1 MAFDGITI
9 FAVCRELSEELQGG
23 RIDKI
28 YQPDDHEI
36 ILQIRRI
43 QDGGGSVTRRLLL
56 TTLAHSPWLHLT
68 SRRPENPLQPPMFCM
83 LLRKHLS
90 GGRLLS
96 IDQYHADRI
105 VELTFEALDELGDPV
120 RKRLILEI
128 MGKHSNLFLVDEN
141 DTILD
146 ALHHVGVTMSSVRQV
161 LPGLPYELP
170 VHSDKWDPF
179 EIQDP
184 GLFRT
189 VVSAIK
195 EPLYKAL
202 YLSMNGFSPFLARE
216 ILARADIDEFTLYP
230 HLDADQETRL
240 YTAFH
245 DLLEDVSAGRLSYRI
260 YREGPRMIEFS
271 IVPSVLMQGAEE
283 EVFDTLSE
291 LLDVF
296 YQQKDTTQKIRQKAQ
311 DLSRLISNNLDRA
324 RRKARLQEKQLEDTK
339 GRDIYR
345 IQGELITANIYQLQ
359 KGMKSCSLP
368 NFYEEDQP
376 LMQIRLDENLTPA
389 QNAQKLFDKYNK
401 LKRTEAALTG
411 QLAQTYE
418 EIEYLESIESA
429 LALSD
434 QERDLENL
442 RQELHETG
450 YIRRV
455 KKAQRNLAASRPLEF
470 TTSEGVKVWIGKNN
484 IQNDQLTFRTAQ
496 PNDLWLHV
504 KDIPGSHAILFISG
518 LSEGTDYTDTSIL
531 EAARLA
537 AAHSRAASGSQV
549 PVDYTLRRYVKK
561 PSGARPGYVIYTHQ
575 KTVYVTPPSA

>member
-9 FAVCRELSEELQGG
+9 FAVCRELSEALQGG

-36 ILQIRRI
+36 ILQIRKA

-56 TTLAHSPWLHLT
+56 TTLANSPRLHLT
-68 SRRPENPLQPPMFCM
+68 ERRPENPLQPPMFCM

-96 IDQYHADRI
+96 IDQYHTDRI

-120 RKRLILEI
+120 HKRLILEI

-179 EIQDP
+179 EINDP

-189 VVSAIK
+189 LVSAQK

-216 ILARADIDEFTLYP
+216 ILARAGIEESALYP
-230 HLDADQETRL
+230 HLSAEQEAHL
-240 YTAFH
+240 YAAFH
-245 DLLEDVSAGRLSYRI
+245 DLLEDVAAGRLSYRI
-260 YREGPRMIEFS
+260 YREGPRMVEFS
-271 IVPSVLMQGAEE
+271 IVPSLLMRGAEE

-339 GRDIYR
+339 GREVYR

-376 LMQIRLDENLTPA
+376 LMQIRLDENLTPS
-389 QNAQKLFDKYNK
+389 QNAQKLFDRYNK
-401 LKRTEAALTG
+401 LKRTEAALTD
-411 QLAQTYE
+411 QLQQTYE

-455 KKAQRNLAASRPLEF
+455 KKAQRNLAASKPLEF

-504 KDIPGSHAILFISG
+504 KDIPGSHTILFISG

-575 KTVYVTPPSA
+575 KTVYVTPPSV